1 MFRKNKFQKLKEYLI
16 EKLLFLFS
24 LVSIFAT
31 VGIIAVLSFETF
43 AFFKEVSLLEFFTD
57 TQWTPLFVNKHFG
70 ILPLFCGTLLT
81 TLIAMCVEEKR
92 QNAKML
98 IDKKH

>member
-31 VGIIAVLSFETF
+31 VGIIAVLSFEAF
-43 AFFKEVSLLEFFTD
+43 AFFKEVSLLKFFTD
-57 TQWTPLFVNKHFG
+57 TQWTPLFVKKHFG
-70 ILPLFCGTLLT
+70 ILPLLCGTLLT
-81 TLIAMCVEEKR
+81 TLIAAR
-92 QNAKML
+92 YT
-98 IDKKH
+98 